1 MNERGAGVRGSL
13 LRLAEAAAAE
23 RRRLEVTTRIQ
34 GNELTLYRAGLREGR
49 DWFGLFGRDLLIT
62 ALLLGEREF
71 ARDALRFVN
80 ATLGSRFDPR
90 TGEEPGRGLHEFDD
104 VEMRGLST
112 RYNASE
118 VSLLLLVAA
127 AEHLA
132 ITKDP
137 GLIYEVA
144 EGLTAAVEYLLR
156 HCEDG
161 LFREDPA
168 ACGATRYALR
178 ATYWKDS
185 RLPGREDPFYP
196 VTYTLVQAQ
205 AVAALRAAAKLAEYL
220 PGVPASRVALTDR
233 ADQAVRRLFADL
245 WDPTLD
251 HPVIAV
257 DRRGPIRGVS
267 SDALHMLFYLD
278 PGDVCEELLAAIVQG
293 ADALVT
299 PFGYRTYAEGQQD
312 YDPHAYHLGAIWP
325 FEQAI
330 IARGA
335 ARHGLANAQ
344 DVALRVVDGLERLGF
359 HELFYWDQETG
370 FEGGTAVDGQGCDLQ
385 LWSLAVP
392 TALLSLVGR
401 SERDARS

>member
-1 MNERGAGVRGSL
+1 MSERGRL
-13 LRLAEAAAAE
+13 LRLAATAADE
-23 RRRLEVTTRIQ
+23 RRRLELTTRV
-34 GNELTLYRAGLREGR
+34 GDSDLTLYRAGLREGQ

-71 ARDALRFVN
+71 ARDALRFVS

-118 VSLLLLVAA
+118 VSLLFLVVAA
-127 AEHLA
+127 KHLGEAEDDGLVREISGGLA
-132 ITKDP
+132 R
-137 GLIYEVA
+137 
-144 EGLTAAVEYLLR
+144 AADYLLR

-185 RLPGREDPFYP
+185 RLPGREDPHYP

-205 AVAALRAAAKLAEYL
+205 AVAACRAAGRLAERL
-220 PGVPASRVALTDR
+220 PGFPRSRGEWGDLATAAVDR
-233 ADQAVRRLFADL
+233 LVSDL
-245 WDPTLD
+245 WEPTLAY
-251 HPVIAV
+251 PVIAV

-267 SDALHMLFYLD
+267 SDALHMLLYLGPED
-278 PGDVCEELLAAIVQG
+278 LDRERLAAIARG
-293 ADALVT
+293 ADGLVT
-299 PFGYRTYAEGQQD
+299 PFGYRTYAERQED

-335 ARHGLANAQ
+335 AKHGLPNVQ
-344 DVALRVVDGLERLGF
+344 DVAFRIVGALERLGF
-359 HELFYWDQETG
+359 HELFYWDGEG
-370 FEGGTAVDGQGCDLQ
+370 DPEGGTAVEGQGCDLQ

-392 TALLSLVGR
+392 TALLSLVER